1 MTNPTPDR
9 NETIIRSILFIA
21 VVIIAVAVIVY
32 LKRSTD
38 VPLTPEGIAARDS
51 VQRMASPDTTS
62 TPAENAPTLDSST
75 EQASDTVSV
84 DQRLPSDAGYEDGY
98 FAGLQ
103 DGLDDMERASYDDS
117 SKFPTAEQRSNYTDA
132 YKRGYAQGFAD
143 GQAQGD
149 AEQNL
154 KENAEN
160 DVAAPKIDIPT
171 TKNNATKA
179 NSTNSS
185 NAKPNTAKPNTA
197 KPNTAKPSVSK
208 PTTPHTPKTS
218 TTVKTTTPRSK

>member
-21 VVIIAVAVIVY
+21 VVLIAVAVIVY

-62 TPAENAPTLDSST
+62 TPAENAPTLDSTT
-75 EQASDTVSV
+75 EQASDTVAV

-160 DVAAPKIDIPT
+160 DVAAPKIDIS

-179 NSTNSS
+179 NSANS
-185 NAKPNTAKPNTA
+185 NNA

>member
-1 MTNPTPDR
+1 MTNSTPDR
-9 NETIIRSILFIA
+9 NETIIRSVLFIA
-21 VVIIAVAVIVY
+21 VVLLAVGIIVY

-38 VPLTPEGIAARDS
+38 VPLTPEGMAARDS
-51 VQRMASPDTTS
+51 VQRMASPDTT
-62 TPAENAPTLDSST
+62 TAPAESAPTLDSTT
-75 EQASDTVSV
+75 EQPTDTVSV

-132 YKRGYAQGFAD
+132 YKRGYAQGFTD

-160 DVAAPKIDIPT
+160 DVAAPKIDISA
-171 TKNNATKA
+171 TKNNAMKGNSA
-179 NSTNSS
+179 NPS
-185 NAKPNTAKPNTA
+185 NAKPNNTKPNNTKPNTA
-197 KPNTAKPSVSK
+197 KSSVSK
-208 PTTPHTPKTS
+208 PTSPHSPKTS

>member
-9 NETIIRSILFIA
+9 NETIIRSVLFIA
-21 VVIIAVAVIVY
+21 VVLLAVGIIVY

-38 VPLTPEGIAARDS
+38 VPLTPEGMAARDS
-51 VQRMASPDTTS
+51 VQRMASPDTTT
-62 TPAENAPTLDSST
+62 TPAENAPTLDTTT
-75 EQASDTVSV
+75 EQSTDTVSV

-160 DVAAPKIDIPT
+160 DIAAPKIDIQA

-179 NSTNSS
+179 NSANSS
-185 NAKPNTAKPNTA
+185 NAKSNTAKPNTA
-197 KPNTAKPSVSK
+197 KSSVSK

>member
-62 TPAENAPTLDSST
+62 TPAENAPTLDSTT

-179 NSTNSS
+179 NSANSS
-185 NAKPNTAKPNTA
+185 NAKPNTA

>member
-75 EQASDTVSV
+75 EQASDTVSI

-160 DVAAPKIDIPT
+160 DVAAPKIDIS

-179 NSTNSS
+179 NSANSS
-185 NAKPNTAKPNTA
+185 NAKPNTA

-208 PTTPHTPKTS
+208 PTTPHSPKTS

>member
-1 MTNPTPDR
+1 MTNSTPDR
-9 NETIIRSILFIA
+9 NETIIRSVLFIA
-21 VVIIAVAVIVY
+21 VVLLAVGIIVY

-38 VPLTPEGIAARDS
+38 VPLTPEGMAARDS
-51 VQRMASPDTTS
+51 VQRMASPDTT
-62 TPAENAPTLDSST
+62 TAPAESAPTLDSTT
-75 EQASDTVSV
+75 EQPTDTVSV

-117 SKFPTAEQRSNYTDA
+117 SKFPTAEQRSNYTDS
-132 YKRGYAQGFAD
+132 YKRGYAQGFTD

-160 DVAAPKIDIPT
+160 DVAAPKIDISA
-171 TKNNATKA
+171 TKNNAMKGNSA
-179 NSTNSS
+179 NPS
-185 NAKPNTAKPNTA
+185 NAKPNNTKPNNTKPNTA
-197 KPNTAKPSVSK
+197 KSSVSK
-208 PTTPHTPKTS
+208 PTSPHSPKTS

>member
-9 NETIIRSILFIA
+9 NETIIRSVLFIA
-21 VVIIAVAVIVY
+21 VVLLAVGIIVY

-38 VPLTPEGIAARDS
+38 VPLTPEGMAARDS
-51 VQRMASPDTTS
+51 VQRMASPDTT
-62 TPAENAPTLDSST
+62 TAPAENAPTLDPTT
-75 EQASDTVSV
+75 EQSTDPVSV

-179 NSTNSS
+179 NSANSS
-185 NAKPNTAKPNTA
+185 NAKSNTAKPNTA
-197 KPNTAKPSVSK
+197 KPNTAKSSVSK

>member
-1 MTNPTPDR
+1 MTNSTPDR
-9 NETIIRSILFIA
+9 NETIIRSVLFIA
-21 VVIIAVAVIVY
+21 VVLLAVGIIVY

-38 VPLTPEGIAARDS
+38 VPLTPEGMAARDS
-51 VQRMASPDTTS
+51 VQRMASPDTT
-62 TPAENAPTLDSST
+62 TAPAESAPTLDSTT
-75 EQASDTVSV
+75 EQPTDTVSV

-117 SKFPTAEQRSNYTDA
+117 SKFPTAEQRSNYTDS
-132 YKRGYAQGFAD
+132 YKRGYAQGFTD

-160 DVAAPKIDIPT
+160 DVAAPKIDISA
-171 TKNNATKA
+171 TKNNAMKGNSA
-179 NSTNSS
+179 NPS
-185 NAKPNTAKPNTA
+185 NAKPNNTKPNNA
-197 KPNTAKPSVSK
+197 KSSVSK
-208 PTTPHTPKTS
+208 PTTPHSPKTS

>member
-9 NETIIRSILFIA
+9 NETIIRSVLFIA
-21 VVIIAVAVIVY
+21 VVLLAVGIIVY

-38 VPLTPEGIAARDS
+38 VPLTPEGMAARDS
-51 VQRMASPDTTS
+51 VQRMASPDTT
-62 TPAENAPTLDSST
+62 TAPAENAPTLDTTT
-75 EQASDTVSV
+75 EQSTDTVSV

-117 SKFPTAEQRSNYTDA
+117 SKFPTAEQRSNYTDS
-132 YKRGYAQGFAD
+132 YKRGYAQGFTD

-160 DVAAPKIDIPT
+160 DVAAPKIDISA
-171 TKNNATKA
+171 TKNNAMKGNSA
-179 NSTNSS
+179 NPS
-185 NAKPNTAKPNTA
+185 NAKPNNTKPNTA
-197 KPNTAKPSVSK
+197 KSSVSK
-208 PTTPHTPKTS
+208 PTTPHSPKTS

>member
-62 TPAENAPTLDSST
+62 TPAENAPTLDSTT

-132 YKRGYAQGFAD
+132 YKRGYAQGFSD

-160 DVAAPKIDIPT
+160 DVAAPKIDIS

-179 NSTNSS
+179 SSANSN
-185 NAKPNTAKPNTA
+185 NAKPNTA

>member
-1 MTNPTPDR
+1 MANPTPDR
-9 NETIIRSILFIA
+9 NETIIRSVLFIA
-21 VVIIAVAVIVY
+21 VVLLAVGIIVY

-38 VPLTPEGIAARDS
+38 VPLTPEGMAARDS
-51 VQRMASPDTTS
+51 VQRMASPDTT
-62 TPAENAPTLDSST
+62 TAPAESTPTLDSTT
-75 EQASDTVSV
+75 EQPTDTVSV

-132 YKRGYAQGFAD
+132 YKRGYAQGFTD

-154 KENAEN
+154 KEN
-160 DVAAPKIDIPT
+160 DVAAPKIDISA
-171 TKNNATKA
+171 TKNNAMKGNSA
-179 NSTNSS
+179 NPS
-185 NAKPNTAKPNTA
+185 NAKTNNAKTN
-197 KPNTAKPSVSK
+197 NAKPSISK
-208 PTTPHTPKTS
+208 PTPPHSPKTGA
-218 TTVKTTTPRSK
+218 TLKTTTPRSK

>member
-32 LKRSTD
+32 LKHSTD

-62 TPAENAPTLDSST
+62 TPAENAPTLDSTT
-75 EQASDTVSV
+75 EQASDTVSM

-179 NSTNSS
+179 NSANSS
-185 NAKPNTAKPNTA
+185 NAKPNTA

-218 TTVKTTTPRSK
+218 TTVKTTTPKSK

>member
-1 MTNPTPDR
+1 M
-9 NETIIRSILFIA
+9 
-21 VVIIAVAVIVY
+21 
-32 LKRSTD
+32 
-38 VPLTPEGIAARDS
+38 AARDS
-51 VQRMASPDTTS
+51 VQRMASPDTT
-62 TPAENAPTLDSST
+62 TAPAESAPTLDTTT
-75 EQASDTVSV
+75 EQSTDTVSV

-179 NSTNSS
+179 NSANSS
-185 NAKPNTAKPNTA
+185 NA

-208 PTTPHTPKTS
+208 PTTPHSPKTS

>member
-9 NETIIRSILFIA
+9 NETIIRSVLFIA
-21 VVIIAVAVIVY
+21 VVLLAVGIIVY

-38 VPLTPEGIAARDS
+38 VPLTPEGMAARDS
-51 VQRMASPDTTS
+51 VQRMASPDTT
-62 TPAENAPTLDSST
+62 TAPAENAPTLDTTT
-75 EQASDTVSV
+75 EQSTDTVSV

-160 DVAAPKIDIPT
+160 DVAAPKIDIS

>member
-1 MTNPTPDR
+1 MTNSTPDR
-9 NETIIRSILFIA
+9 NETIIRSVLFIA
-21 VVIIAVAVIVY
+21 VVLLAVGIIVY

-38 VPLTPEGIAARDS
+38 VPLTPEGMAARDS
-51 VQRMASPDTTS
+51 VQRMASPDTT
-62 TPAENAPTLDSST
+62 TAPAESAPTLDSTT
-75 EQASDTVSV
+75 EQPTDTVSV

-117 SKFPTAEQRSNYTDA
+117 SKFPTAEQRSNYTDS
-132 YKRGYAQGFAD
+132 YKRGYAQGFTD

-160 DVAAPKIDIPT
+160 DVAAPKIDISA

-179 NSTNSS
+179 NSANPS
-185 NAKPNTAKPNTA
+185 NAKPNNTKPNTA
-197 KPNTAKPSVSK
+197 KSSVSK
-208 PTTPHTPKTS
+208 PTTPHSPKTS

>member
-9 NETIIRSILFIA
+9 NETIIRSVLFIA
-21 VVIIAVAVIVY
+21 VVLLAVGIIVY

-38 VPLTPEGIAARDS
+38 VPLTPEGMAARDS
-51 VQRMASPDTTS
+51 VQRMASPDTT
-62 TPAENAPTLDSST
+62 TAPAENAPTLDTTT
-75 EQASDTVSV
+75 EQSTDTVSV

-171 TKNNATKA
+171 KNNATKA
-179 NSTNSS
+179 NSANSS
-185 NAKPNTAKPNTA
+185 NAKSNTAKPNTA
-197 KPNTAKPSVSK
+197 KPNTAKSSISK

>member
-1 MTNPTPDR
+1 MANPTPDR
-9 NETIIRSILFIA
+9 NETIIRSVLFIA
-21 VVIIAVAVIVY
+21 VVLLAVGIIVY

-38 VPLTPEGIAARDS
+38 VPLTPEGMAARDS
-51 VQRMASPDTTS
+51 VQRMASPDTT
-62 TPAENAPTLDSST
+62 TAPAESAPTLDSTT
-75 EQASDTVSV
+75 EQPTDTVSV

-132 YKRGYAQGFAD
+132 YKRGYAQGFTD

-160 DVAAPKIDIPT
+160 DVAAPKIDISA
-171 TKNNATKA
+171 TKNNAMKGNSA
-179 NSTNSS
+179 NPS
-185 NAKPNTAKPNTA
+185 NAKTNNAKTNNT
-197 KPNTAKPSVSK
+197 KPSVGK